1 MRMRQPLLRATVLIS
16 LVVALLWP
24 AVWNRGPF
32 YFVDTRTY
40 MRSEDAALNRF
51 THTRTEWTA
60 EDSQSAEASAS
71 QATGKSLANT
81 DKSLHNIG
89 VAHTRS
95 LEEIKKKGIMLGRS
109 LYYGLVLYI
118 GAIAGG
124 FWLTIVIQA
133 AAVLLALYLTLRAL
147 EIEVWPALAWLCV
160 ALCLVSDVSFFASYL
175 MPDLFAGIAIICCA
189 VLLSVGRRLKPT
201 EYALWFLLL
210 ASTMLFH
217 DTCFLIS
224 VLLLALS
231 VVANLFRRSWANAR
245 GLCVILLAALTSF
258 AGQSIA
264 TYGIAHASGQ
274 EPLRFPLIEAR
285 LIEDGPGTDYLRA
298 TCPQSRFN
306 LCEYVSEFPMSSYDF
321 LFGTK
326 PEKSVYE
333 MASYDKRRALS
344 QEQFRFLL
352 AVLRYEPVAVVKSS
366 LHNAAAQFLDFTLSS
381 FRYYVSTKDIMDRTF
396 PIKALRQIQAGAAY
410 RGSMPAVTLSV
421 LVYLFVIGSV
431 LYLVLATFGRL
442 PGRSVNQP
450 FKAIFFW
457 IAAGVVLNAAIC
469 GGISVNESRY
479 QARVI
484 WLIPLAA
491 LLVEANARFR
501 RAGRHA
507 GPA

>member
-1 MRMRQPLLRATVLIS
+1 
-16 LVVALLWP
+16 
-24 AVWNRGPF
+24 
-32 YFVDTRTY
+32 
-40 MRSEDAALNRF
+40 
-51 THTRTEWTA
+51 
-60 EDSQSAEASAS
+60 
-71 QATGKSLANT
+71 
-81 DKSLHNIG
+81 
-89 VAHTRS
+89 
-95 LEEIKKKGIMLGRS
+95 
-109 LYYGLVLYI
+109 
-118 GAIAGG
+118 
-124 FWLTIVIQA
+124 
-133 AAVLLALYLTLRAL
+133 
-147 EIEVWPALAWLCV
+147 
-160 ALCLVSDVSFFASYL
+160 
-175 MPDLFAGIAIICCA
+175 
-189 VLLSVGRRLKPT
+189 
-201 EYALWFLLL
+201 
-210 ASTMLFH
+210 
-217 DTCFLIS
+217 
-224 VLLLALS
+224 
-231 VVANLFRRSWANAR
+231 
-245 GLCVILLAALTSF
+245 
-258 AGQSIA
+258 
-264 TYGIAHASGQ
+264 
-274 EPLRFPLIEAR
+274 
-285 LIEDGPGTDYLRA
+285 
-298 TCPQSRFN
+298 
-306 LCEYVSEFPMSSYDF
+306 MSSYDF

-381 FRYYVSTKDIMDRTF
+381 FRYNVSTKDIMDRTF